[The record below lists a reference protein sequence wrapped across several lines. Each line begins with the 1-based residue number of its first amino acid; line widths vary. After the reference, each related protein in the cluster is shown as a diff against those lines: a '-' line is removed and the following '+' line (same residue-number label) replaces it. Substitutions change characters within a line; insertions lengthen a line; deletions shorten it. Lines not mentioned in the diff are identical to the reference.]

1 MFELYAGGPFAVDP
15 TDPRNQFHERALFEA
30 RIAHE
35 YRTHRASLAEHVDVV
50 ESRPNRLVSRF
61 RFALAGGPSIAAQS
75 CECPA

>member
-1 MFELYAGGPFAVDP
+1 VYELYAGAPFAIDP
-15 TDPRNQFHERALFEA
+15 TDPRNQFHERALLEA

-35 YRTHRASLAEHVDVV
+35 YRAHRASLAEQLDVV
-50 ESRPNRLVSRF
+50 ESQPSLVSRL